1 MPYHLPPGG
10 WMRAI
15 ATFGVGFAVVVSI
28 AAHSAQPPQPSAD
41 TILVNGTVLTVD
53 ARDSVAQA
61 VAIAGGKI
69 VAVGTNDQIRARAG
83 RATRVI
89 DLGGRTATPGLI
101 DTHVH
106 FSEADAL
113 YSVDLSDVA
122 VKRMDD
128 VLARVRDQVAK
139 SKPGEWIRGR
149 GWDEGKL
156 AEHRYSTAADLDTVA
171 PDNPVWMMQ
180 TTGHYGVANSY
191 ALKMSEVTEETKD
204 PPAGTID
211 RDAQGRPTGVMK
223 EAAMNLVSRNV
234 PPLTREQQRAGI
246 VRIIEDFNKEGM
258 TAAKDPGIA
267 QAKWD
272 LYQELLNE

>member
-69 VAVGTNDQIRARAG
+69 VAVGTNDQVRARAG
-83 RATRVI
+83 SATRVI

-156 AEHRYSTAADLDTVA
+156 AEHRYITAADLDTVA
-171 PDNPVWMMQ
+171 PDNPVWLTH
-180 TTGHYGVANSY
+180 TTGHYGVANSL
-191 ALKMSEVTEETKD
+191 ALKLAHITAGTAD
-204 PPAGTID
+204 PKAGTID
-211 RDAQGRPTGVMK
+211 RDPQSNPTGVLK
-223 EAAMNLVSRNV
+223 EDSAMLLVETLV
-234 PPLTREQQRAGI
+234 PPVTLEQ
-246 VRIIEDFNKEGM
+246 
-258 TAAKDPGIA
+258 
-267 QAKWD
+267 
-272 LYQELLNE
+272 